1 MIGIFV
7 CSWCCFFPI
16 CKYLETFKRFVEERT
31 LSLTCWWGY
40 SLKFPHTTDTS
51 LPDASLCMPFQT
63 HYHILLLFLIL
74 FPFDFFVLFETCQH
88 ENLCNVSMQIIS
100 QSKWVEGKNL
110 ILKFL
115 VCHLFFINA
124 SLNKTKY
131 YLKNGFCKFKV
142 QECYVRA
149 PIPQVIFPLPV
160 LLRLNIVTRW

>member
-1 MIGIFV
+1 MFLATSSIFWWWTLRNLVISDHIILEKKASMIGIFV

-100 QSKWVEGKNL
+100 PSKWVEGKNL

-115 VCHLFFINA
+115 VFHLFF
-124 SLNKTKY
+124 Y
-131 YLKNGFCKFKV
+131 
-142 QECYVRA
+142 
-149 PIPQVIFPLPV
+149 
-160 LLRLNIVTRW
+160 